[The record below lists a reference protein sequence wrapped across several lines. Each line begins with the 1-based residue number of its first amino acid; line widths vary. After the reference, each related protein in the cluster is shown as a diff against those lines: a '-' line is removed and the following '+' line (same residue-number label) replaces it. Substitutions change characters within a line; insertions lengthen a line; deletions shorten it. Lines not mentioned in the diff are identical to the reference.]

1 VKRDFLV
8 YIQRGTIVSWGS
20 TAVGDLRHTDDH
32 PTKSG
37 VTGQLCAALGIER
50 SEEDLVR
57 LMSQSYGFA
66 TIVDR
71 AGELLRD
78 YHTIR
83 TPNEI
88 PGFEYQTRA
97 DEIRFGGKK
106 RKLNT
111 IISTRDYR
119 TGTIARIAIW
129 VRDPETAPCS
139 LEYIAEALAY
149 PVFTLCIGRKSCPF
163 SLPPQ
168 PKVVKAETLM
178 DAFRSVK
185 FAGLDKV
192 KEVLSLNQR
201 ATIYWEESVEAGVD
215 PQYVHNRN
223 DQILSRKRWQFV
235 SRKECRATIPLEEGG
250 R

>member
-1 VKRDFLV
+1 MKREFLV

-37 VTGQLCAALGIER
+37 VMGQLCAALGIER
-50 SEEDLVR
+50 SEEDLVG
-57 LMSQSYGFA
+57 LMNQSYGFA

-71 AGELLRD
+71 AGEVLRD
-78 YHTIR
+78 YHTIQ

-88 PGFEYQTRA
+88 AGFEYQTRA
-97 DEIRFGGKK
+97 DEMRLGKK
-106 RKLNT
+106 KGKLNT

-129 VRDPETAPCS
+129 VKDPETAPCS
-139 LEYIAEALAY
+139 LNTIAKFLAY
-149 PVFTLCIGRKSCPF
+149 PVFALYIGRKSCPF

-168 PKVVKAETLM
+168 PKVVAAETLM

-185 FAGLDKV
+185 FVGLDKI
-192 KEVLSLNQR
+192 KEVLPLDRR
-201 ATIYWEESVEAGVD
+201 ANIYWEEGVEAGVES
-215 PQYVHNRN
+215 QYVHSRN

-235 SRKECRATIPLEEGG
+235 SRRECRATIPLEEGG
-250 R
+250 W